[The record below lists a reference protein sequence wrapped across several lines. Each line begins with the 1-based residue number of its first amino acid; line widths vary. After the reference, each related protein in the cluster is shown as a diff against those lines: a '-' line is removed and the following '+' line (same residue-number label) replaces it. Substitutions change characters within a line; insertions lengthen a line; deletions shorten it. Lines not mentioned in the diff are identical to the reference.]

1 MQKKNIISIISIIN
15 LVLIMILGPSVR
27 AANTATVNATVTV
40 QKVSV
45 SVAPGTVA
53 YGILPLNTSTS
64 TCDLS
69 PVGTQTVTND
79 GNVAETFNIMGS
91 NSTNW
96 TLGASPGN
104 EIYVHK
110 FSSSTCSV
118 NWTGAPALTTNY
130 QTLATNV
137 SASSTIPL
145 NLQVTTPTSTSFYTQ
160 QSFSVTVQAIAY

>member
-15 LVLIMILGPSVR
+15 LALIMILGPSVL
-27 AANTATVNATVTV
+27 ASDTATVSATVTV

-64 TCDLS
+64 TCDLN

-96 TLGASPGN
+96 TLGTSPGN
-104 EIYVHK
+104 ETYVHK
-110 FSSSTCSV
+110 FSTSSCP
-118 NWTGAPALTTNY
+118 WTSGIALTTNY

-137 SASSTIPL
+137 APNATTTL
-145 NLQVTTPTSTSFYTQ
+145 NLQVTTPTATSYYSQ
-160 QSFSVTVQAIAY
+160 QSFSVTVQAVAY

>member
-1 MQKKNIISIISIIN
+1 MQKKNILSIISIIN
-15 LVLIMILGPSVR
+15 LALIMILGPSVL
-27 AANTATVNATVTV
+27 ASDTATVSATVTV

-91 NSTNW
+91 NSTDW
-96 TLGASPGN
+96 TLGATPGS
-104 EIYVHK
+104 EVYVHK
-110 FSSSTCSV
+110 FSTSSCP
-118 NWTGAPALTTNY
+118 WTSGIALTTNY

-137 SASSTIPL
+137 APNATTTL
-145 NLQVTTPTSTSFYTQ
+145 NLQVTTPTATTHYTQ